1 MSLARPL
8 AAVLC
13 LALSASLGAQT
24 HSRRKSAPAAAPAA
38 DPNGKYPIL
47 SLEVRGNHLYT
58 AAQILA
64 VAGLKVG
71 EKVVPADFESA
82 RQRILATGAFQRAGF
97 EFKQDP
103 NVAGYHGYFEVVEET
118 QTYAISFEDL
128 PAPEDKLRA
137 WLKEKDPLYGA
148 KIPVTQIFLDHYTA
162 LLEQFLQPLGFTGH
176 VKASLT
182 ADYSPDLT
190 ILFRPSTPRPTVA
203 EVYFTNT
210 GDIMPSVL
218 QGAVGPAAIGFGFT
232 DARFRQILDASIRPL
247 YEANG
252 RLHLTYT
259 QITTAPARNVKG
271 LAVTVKVDQGPVYK
285 LVSFRATGIEDIPG
299 LMKWKPGDVANF
311 DLVKGAQERFDDLLR
326 RRGYL
331 HASTKVERTVD
342 DAKLTVAV
350 VLQATPGPQYV
361 TGKLTITGLD
371 VIGEPA
377 VRKLWGLE
385 EGKPF
390 NASYPEHFLKVIRD
404 EGIFDNLGPTHS
416 ETQVH
421 EDTKTVDVTLYFQG
435 VPKKKP
441 DAVTPGGAA
450 APPF

>member
-1 MSLARPL
+1 MSLSRPL

-13 LALSASLGAQT
+13 LLAATAAGAQT
-24 HSRRKSAPAAAPAA
+24 HTRRKSTAAAAPDA

-47 SLEVRGNHLYT
+47 SLEVRGNDLYT

-64 VAGLKVG
+64 VAGRKARGHVG
-71 EKVVPADFESA
+71 PPPV
-82 RQRILATGAFQRAGF
+82 GAPPPRRHAPRALPPPGF

-137 WLKEKDPLYGA
+137 WLKEKDPLYGT
-148 KIPVTQIFLDHYTA
+148 KIPVTQVFLDHYTA

-190 ILFRPSTPRPTVA
+190 VLFRPSTPRPTVA

-210 GDIMPSVL
+210 GDLMPSVL

-232 DARFRQILDASIRPL
+232 EARFRQILDASIRPL
-247 YEANG
+247 YEAKG
-252 RLHLTYT
+252 HLHVTYP

-271 LAVTVKVDQGPVYK
+271 LSVAVKVDQGPVYK
-285 LVSFRATGIEDIPG
+285 LMSFRAAGIEDIPG

-311 DLVKGAQERFDDLLR
+311 DLIKGAQERFDDLLR

-331 HASTKVERTVD
+331 HASTKIERTVD
-342 DAKLTVAV
+342 DAKLTVSV

-371 VIGEPA
+371 VISEPA

-390 NASYPEHFLKVIRD
+390 NASYPDHFLKVIRD
-404 EGIFDNLGPTHS
+404 EGIFDNLGPTHAD
-416 ETQVH
+416 TQVH
-421 EDTKTVDVTLYFQG
+421 EDTKTVDVTLYFEG

-450 APPF
+450 PPPV